1 MEKNTRKNKGITLV
15 ALVITVIIL
24 LILAGVSISV
34 LGGENGLI
42 KRAEQAKLTSEESNA
57 REKLSLIL
65 MELQQEKVI
74 NSKYN
79 ENEYLD
85 NYLISKQIV
94 VNGNIVIVDGWQ
106 FQIDRSVPKI
116 EISLGKGSVN
126 KQIILSTKITNES
139 DYSKS
144 KITIEVEYDKIS
156 SIQINGENIEIP
168 EKQDGKY
175 IVEKEVFNNGTY
187 TILVKD
193 SEDSYNMVSVEV
205 TEISENLEIRTL
217 KELVAFRD
225 KVNNGTTYEGKT
237 IKLMNDINI
246 NENKYTVNA
255 DGSVTFNSDAQQWEP
270 IGTVEKPFKGTFE
283 GNNHSIKGIYIND
296 TTKNTQG
303 FIGENIGGTVKN
315 LTVEEG
321 YIVAG
326 YRIGGITARTTSGTI
341 ENVINKMNIE
351 SQGMYEEN
359 NASVVGGISGSVYD
373 TVIKDSTNYG
383 EIIGEGMEV
392 GGIAGYIENVNI
404 TNCANLSSLIE
415 TTGANSEGSSCVGGI
430 VGYIKDSNVSNSRN
444 TANIIGYKVYVG
456 GIAGAVI
463 DSGDIT
469 NCENSGSLVKNTTAK
484 TNGYS
489 HIGGIV
495 GYTKGNISKCY
506 NNADI
511 EGAGAAAGGIVG
523 YSEGTNITDCRN
535 LSSSTKTTGATTTG
549 YSFIGGIVGY
559 SNANIST
566 SYNIS
571 YVEGAKSSVG
581 GIAGQVSGTVTQC
594 YNKGSV
600 KSVGTNDSGNNTVG
614 GIAGYAGNTVSN
626 CYNMGAVTGTA
637 KIIGGIVGSN
647 AETDVTVKQEL
658 KNCYNVGVVGP
669 TTATNRGGI
678 AGAGKSTSNCYYLT
692 GTASYG
698 VGGSTSTTGSN
709 TNTGYRSEANLKALA
724 STLGTAFTDDTNTIN
739 QGYPIL
745 TWQIGE

>member
-1 MEKNTRKNKGITLV
+1 MKRNVRKNKGITLV
-15 ALVITVIIL
+15 ALVITIIIL
-24 LILAGVSISV
+24 LILAGVSISA
-34 LGGENGLI
+34 LGGENGII
-42 KRAEQAKLTSEESNA
+42 KRAEQAKLSSEESRA
-57 REKLSLIL
+57 REKLNLIF

-126 KQIILSTKITNES
+126 KQIILSAKVTNES

-193 SEDSYNMVSVEV
+193 SEDLYNMVSVKV
-205 TEISENLEIRTL
+205 TEILENLEIRTL
-217 KELVAFRD
+217 EELVSFRD
-225 KVNNGTTYEGKT
+225 KVNNGATYEGKT

-270 IGTVEKPFKGTFE
+270 IGTEEKPFKGTFE
-283 GNNHSIKGIYIND
+283 GNNNSIKGIYIND

-303 FIGENIGGTVKN
+303 FIGQNTGGTVKN

-341 ENVINKMNIE
+341 ENVINKINIE
-351 SQGMYEEN
+351 SKGMHQETSTSI
-359 NASVVGGISGSVYD
+359 AGGISGAATDV
-373 TVIKDSTNYG
+373 VIKNSANYG
-383 EIIGEGMEV
+383 KIIGEGMEV
-392 GGIAGYIENVNI
+392 GGIVGYIGNGDI
-404 TNCANLSSLIE
+404 TNCANLSSLVEI
-415 TTGANSEGSSCVGGI
+415 TGASQEGSSCVGGI
-430 VGYIKDSNVSNSRN
+430 AGYIQDSNISNSRN
-444 TANIIGYKVYVG
+444 IANIMGYKAYVG
-456 GIAGAVI
+456 GIAGCVI

-469 NCENSGSLVKNTTAK
+469 NCENSGSLVKNTGAR
-484 TNGYS
+484 TNGFS
-489 HIGGIV
+489 HVGGIV
-495 GYTKGNISKCY
+495 GYTKGNINKCINHADVVGANAAVGGIAGY
-506 NNADI
+506 SEGNNITNCANLSSLI
-511 EGAGAAAGGIVG
+511 QTTGANSTGYSFVGGIVG
-523 YSEGTNITDCRN
+523 YNKAD
-535 LSSSTKTTGATTTG
+535 
-549 YSFIGGIVGY
+549 
-559 SNANIST
+559 ISI

-571 YVEGAKSSVG
+571 NIEGAKSSVG
-581 GIAGQVSGTVTQC
+581 GIAGQSSGIITSC
-594 YNKGSV
+594 YNKGNV
-600 KSVGTNDSGNNTVG
+600 KSLGVNDSGYNTMG
-614 GIAGYAGNTVSN
+614 GIVGYAGNTVSD
-626 CYNMGAVTGTA
+626 CYNMGDVTGTV
-637 KIIGGIVGSN
+637 KYIGGIIGSN
-647 AETDVTVKQEL
+647 AVTDLTVKQEL
-658 KNCYNVGVVGP
+658 KNCYNIGLVGP
-669 TTATNRGGI
+669 TTAVYRGGI
-678 AGAGKSTSNCYYLT
+678 AGIGKISSNCYYLT
-692 GTASYG
+692 GTTSYG
-698 VGGSTSTTGSN
+698 LGGSSSTTGNN
-709 TNTGYRSEANLKALA
+709 TNATFKTKTELQALA
-724 STLGTAFTDDTNTIN
+724 STLGTAFINDANTIN

-745 TWQIGE
+745 KWQIEE